1 MSQLISALAVGSKV
15 KYGSY
20 KVETS
25 TTLPIIFKIIDK
37 NHAGYP
43 ANSVTLLTDK
53 IIDLRGFDAKEPLN
67 ADANRVTYGSNR
79 YHTSNLRQWLN
90 SGGAANAWWA
100 AQNLTDG
107 TLNTNNH
114 DATPTDAGFDQ
125 TTGYNDIAGFMNNFT
140 AQEIGKM
147 LNTTLTVAKNIVT
160 DGSGSETVI
169 DQVFLLSNTEIGVA
183 NENAIVEGSLFSIFA
198 TDADRIDYMTD
209 QGFTNTLSTAKPATV
224 GTGWSWWLRTPQ
236 AVNSS
241 YTNTVFY
248 NGALGQNIAR
258 NGSVGVRPALN
269 LASNILV
276 SDVVDS
282 DGCYTVVWSVPANT
296 LAKSTVNLTNATNE
310 LAKSTA
316 NVTNSANVNL
326 KSAVNLANS
335 ANTLI
340 KSIVNVI
347 AVGDASVSL
356 GSLVT
361 IIGAVNTPI
370 KSTVNLSNLYYSANT
385 LAKSII
391 TIIGLPRTFLSS
403 DYSLAQINDALHSS
417 NRELKFRYDLLD
429 NTNTFKRTLTNVLSG
444 HVENNALATIKRI
457 AKFTLQDDE
466 TINFLSDRIQPW
478 ILLKMPDG
486 NFASWALGVFLLSSP
501 KRKADVAGNVI
512 REVDAYDLLQV
523 LLDDKVIDRYTIPL
537 GTNYIAALKTLLD
550 SAGITSQNLTACAS
564 VLPASLDWAPGTDKL
579 TIINALLG
587 AINYWSLFFDA
598 YGLAVA
604 QPYVLPSN
612 RASDYTY
619 KDDSQ
624 SVTFPEVEQDLDLFA
639 IPNKWVITVTE
650 PDQSV
655 LTSLYTNVNPASLT
669 STVSRGR
676 TIVSFLTNT
685 AVDQPTL
692 DAKVQRQ
699 AFEDS
704 QVYETVLLETAIMP
718 MHSENNMLTL
728 VFSPLGISANYN
740 ELSWGFDLVAGGR
753 MKHSV
758 RKVVSI

>member
-20 KVETS
+20 KVESS
-25 TTLPIIFKIIDK
+25 TTLPIIWKIIDK
-37 NHAGYP
+37 NHTGYP
-43 ANSVTLLTDK
+43 ASSITILTDK
-53 IIDLRGFDAKEPLN
+53 IVDLRGFDAKEPTN
-67 ADANRVTYGSNR
+67 ADANRAGYGNNR
-79 YHTSNLRQWLN
+79 YRSSNFRQWLN
-90 SGGAANAWWA
+90 SGGAANTWWA
-100 AQNLTDG
+100 ANNPADG
-107 TLNTNNH
+107 TANTNNK
-114 DATPTDAGFDQ
+114 DTTPNDAGMNQ
-125 TTGYNDIAGFMNNFT
+125 STGYNDIPGFMSNFT
-140 AQEIGKM
+140 TQELAKI
-147 LNTTLTVAKNIVT
+147 LDTTLTVAKNTITDGGTSEVVT
-160 DGSGSETVI
+160 DK
-169 DQVFLLSNTEIGVA
+169 VFLLSNTEVGLA
-183 NENAIVEGSLFSIFA
+183 NENSIVEGSVFTAVSA
-198 TDADRIDYMTD
+198 NRIAYMTD
-209 QGFTNTLSTAKPATV
+209 QGFVNTLSASKPATV
-224 GTGWSWWLRTPQ
+224 GTAWYWWLRTPS
-236 AVNSS
+236 AGTS
-241 YTNTVFY
+241 YGARVVYSDGTLNY
-248 NGALGQNIAR
+248 NLACYGNY
-258 NGSVGVRPALN
+258 GVRPALN
-269 LASNILV
+269 LANDILV
-276 SDVVDS
+276 SDAVDS

-296 LAKSTVNLTNATNE
+296 TAKSTVSIIGSANTPVKSSVNVANSASVSLNSAVKVSNSANTLAKSTVN
-310 LAKSTA
+310 
-316 NVTNSANVNL
+316 
-326 KSAVNLANS
+326 
-335 ANTLI
+335 I
-340 KSIVNVI
+340 I

-356 GSLVT
+356 DSLVT
-361 IIGAVNTPI
+361 IIGAVNTPA

-391 TIIGLPRTFLSS
+391 TIIGLPRTFLNT
-403 DYSLAQINDALHSS
+403 DYPLAQINDALHSS
-417 NRELKFRYDLLD
+417 NRELKFRYDLLSS
-429 NTNTFKRTLTNVLSG
+429 TNVFKRTLTKVLSG
-444 HVENNALATIKRI
+444 HVENNALANIKRI

-466 TINFLSDRIQPW
+466 TINFLSDRIQPFA
-478 ILLKMPDG
+478 LLKMPDG

-523 LLDDKVIDRYTIPL
+523 LLDDKVTDRYTIPL

-587 AINYWSLFFDA
+587 AINYWSLFFDV

-619 KDDSQ
+619 KDDLQ

-676 TIVSFLTNT
+676 TIVSFLTDT

-718 MHSENNMLTL
+718 MHSENDMLTL
-728 VFSPLGISANYN
+728 IFSPLGISANYN

-753 MKHSV
+753 MKHSI
-758 RKVVSI
+758 RKNVAI